1 MTDSAQDFSRLA
13 RPDGHHLA
21 YVSRPGN
28 RGGNSPTVVFL
39 GGFRSDMTGTKALA
53 LDIWARQA
61 GFAFLRFDYFAHGA
75 SSGAF
80 EDATVGR
87 WIDDALAV
95 IGAVVPRSRLVL
107 IGSSMGGWIMLNVAP
122 RLRDRLAGLV
132 GIAAAPDFTQE
143 LIWPELSAVDQATL
157 KRDGRL
163 LRPSRYTPE
172 PDILTLK
179 LIEEG
184 ARHLVLDKPLDLPCP
199 IHLLHGTADPE
210 VPWQLSLRVLEHVTA
225 PEATL
230 TLVKDGD
237 HRLSQPSDI
246 ERLTGIVERLCL
258 NSPR

>member
-1 MTDSAQDFSRLA
+1 MTDSAQDFSLLA
-13 RPDGHHLA
+13 RPGGHHLA
-21 YVSRPGN
+21 YVSRHSN
-28 RGGNSPTVVFL
+28 NHANAPTVVFL

-53 LDIWARQA
+53 LDIWAQRA

-80 EDATVGR
+80 EDATIGR
-87 WIDDALAV
+87 WIDDALAAIETLTV
-95 IGAVVPRSRLVL
+95 GHLVL
-107 IGSSMGGWIMLNVAP
+107 IGSSMGGWIMLNVAQ
-122 RLRDRLAGLV
+122 RLRTRLAGLV

-143 LIWPELSAVDQATL
+143 LIWPELSAADQATL

-172 PDILTLK
+172 PDVLTLK

-184 ARHLVLDKPLDLPCP
+184 ADHLVLDKPLVLPCP

-210 VPWQLSLRVLEHVTA
+210 VPWQMSLRILQHVEA

-237 HRLSQPSDI
+237 HRLSQPADI
-246 ERLTGIVERLCL
+246 ARLTDTVEKLC
-258 NSPR
+258 RATQ

>member
-1 MTDSAQDFSRLA
+1 MADSAQDFSFLR
-13 RPDGHHLA
+13 RPDGNRLA
-21 YVSRPGN
+21 YAW
-28 RGGNSPTVVFL
+28 RGGHTPTVVFL

-53 LDIWARQA
+53 LDIWAQQS

-75 SSGAF
+75 SDGAF
-80 EDATVGR
+80 ADATVGR
-87 WIDDALAV
+87 WIDDAKAV
-95 IGAVVPRSRLVL
+95 IDSVVPDGPLVL
-107 IGSSMGGWIMLNVAP
+107 IGSSMGGWIMLNLVQH
-122 RLRDRLAGLV
+122 LHDRLVGLV

-143 LIWPELSAVDQATL
+143 LIWSELSVADQATL

-163 LRPSRYTPE
+163 LRPSRYSPE

-184 ARHLVLDKPLDLPCP
+184 AQHLVLDKPLDLPCP
-199 IHLLHGTADPE
+199 LHLLHGIADPE
-210 VPWQLSLRVLEHVTA
+210 VPWQFSQRILDHVSA

-246 ERLTGIVERLCL
+246 QRLTAIVEKIAS
-258 NSPR
+258 SPTR

>member
-1 MTDSAQDFSRLA
+1 MTDSAQDFSQLA

-21 YVSRPGN
+21 YVSRPGH
-28 RGGNSPTVVFL
+28 SPTVVFL

-61 GFAFLRFDYFAHGA
+61 GFAFLRFDYFAHGR

-80 EDATVGR
+80 EEATVGR

-95 IGAVVPRSRLVL
+95 IEAVTGAGKVVL
-107 IGSSMGGWIMLNVAP
+107 IGSSMGGWIMLNIAS
-122 RLRDRLAGLV
+122 RLRGRLAGLV

-143 LIWPELSAVDQATL
+143 LIWPELTPEDQATL

-172 PDILTLK
+172 PDILTLR

-199 IHLLHGTADPE
+199 LHLLHGTADPE
-210 VPWQLSLRVLEHVTA
+210 VPWQLSLRVLEHVRA

-246 ERLTGIVERLCL
+246 ERLTGIVEKLCL
-258 NSPR
+258 SSRR